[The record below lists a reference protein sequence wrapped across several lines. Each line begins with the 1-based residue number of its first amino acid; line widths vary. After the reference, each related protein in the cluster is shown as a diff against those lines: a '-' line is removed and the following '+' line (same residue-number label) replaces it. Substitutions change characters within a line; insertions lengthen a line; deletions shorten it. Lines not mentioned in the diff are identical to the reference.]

1 MRLLI
6 LSALLLAPIAAFAQG
21 MPQQQQFSVPANIMQ
36 HAVTF
41 LQAGGTHAEGQS
53 LADQLIALAQQ
64 QVAAQQ
70 QAPKPA
76 LVAPPAEP
84 KPADK

>member
-21 MPQQQQFSVPANIMQ
+21 MPQQQFSVPANIMQ

-64 QVAAQQ
+64 QVTAAQAAAQ
-70 QAPKPA
+70 KAEPKPSA
-76 LVAPPAEP
+76 PAEP
-84 KPADK
+84 K